1 MDGSA
6 DLESIIT
13 TATEIARSGFG
24 IRPKSKLW
32 QSAADLQML
41 ICI

>member
-13 TATEIARSGFG
+13 TATEIARSATLVA
-24 IRPKSKLW
+24 KHTL
-32 QSAADLQML
+32 LMH
-41 ICI
+41 